1 MKRIVISIALVLALS
16 SCANAQ
22 KDGFF
27 TSWDDVGNGL
37 DCTGI
42 EMPAVPGG
50 HGGSGDVPAPLG
62 TGLLILTALG
72 AGYMLSKKENK

>member
-1 MKRIVISIALVLALS
+1 MKRIVISIALVLALGS
-16 SCANAQ
+16 FANAQ

-37 DCTGI
+37 DRTGI
-42 EMPAVPGG
+42 EMPAVPSG

-72 AGYMLSKKENK
+72 GTYAITRRKQ

>member
-1 MKRIVISIALVLALS
+1 MKRIVISIALVLALG

-37 DCTGI
+37 NRTGI

-72 AGYMLSKKENK
+72 GTYAITRRKQ

>member
-1 MKRIVISIALVLALS
+1 MKRIVISIALVLALG

-37 DCTGI
+37 DRTGI

-72 AGYMLSKKENK
+72 GTYAITRRKQ

>member
-1 MKRIVISIALVLALS
+1 MKRIVISIALVLALG

-27 TSWDDVGNGL
+27 TSWDDVGNDL
-37 DCTGI
+37 DRTGV
-42 EMPAVPGG
+42 EMPALPGT
-50 HGGSGDVPAPLG
+50 HGDSGNVSAPVG

-72 AGYMLSKKENK
+72 GVYAITRRKQ